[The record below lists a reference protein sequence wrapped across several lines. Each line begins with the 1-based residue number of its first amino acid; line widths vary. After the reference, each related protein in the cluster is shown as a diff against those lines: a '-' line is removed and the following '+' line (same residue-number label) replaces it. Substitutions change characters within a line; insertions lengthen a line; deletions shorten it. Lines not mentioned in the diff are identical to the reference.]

1 MKGQRTIKLHW
12 VVIANFLNNTG
23 AAFLWPL
30 TTMYMHN
37 YLHQTLTTA
46 GVVLFIMSCMMM
58 LGNYLGGW
66 LFDRW
71 NPYLT
76 SVIGSVVAT
85 ASIVL
90 LVFFHGWPIF
100 AVLIMFNSF
109 GDGINATISNSYGTH
124 VAGHSSRYVFNVLYM
139 ALNMGIVVGTLMVG
153 FLLPISVT
161 LTFTV
166 ASIFYVLLTLI
177 IIFTFNV
184 KIECQA
190 HAKKELVGAT
200 HYGSA
205 LHHQMIALVW
215 LICLNYACLHF
226 GYSQWESVM
235 SVHMTNMGI
244 PFWAY
249 SMLWTINGIII
260 MIGQPMMN
268 LLNGRLKL
276 DHQIMIGAVIFASSF
291 ILLIFCH
298 TLPAFIADFVLLTI
312 GEIMSIAGVPAWV
325 STLTNVDEAGH
336 YQGMVSICMSAG
348 RAVGP
353 LYGGFVIEHASY
365 SFLFISVAALML
377 ITLLFVYIS
386 DMRLNQKL
394 KES

>member
-1 MKGQRTIKLHW
+1 MSGQRTVKLHW

-46 GVVLFIMSCMMM
+46 GVVLFIMSCTMMA
-58 LGNYLGGW
+58 GNYLGGW
-66 LFDRW
+66 LFDKW

-76 SVIGSVVAT
+76 SVIGAVVAT

-100 AVLIMFNSF
+100 AILIMVNSF

-124 VAGHSSRYVFNVLYM
+124 VSDHSSRYVFNVLYM

-161 LTFTV
+161 LTFAT
-166 ASIFYVLLTLI
+166 ASVFYVLLTLI
-177 IIFTFNV
+177 ILFTFNV
-184 KIECQA
+184 KFERQQRSQRNLREA
-190 HAKKELVGAT
+190 N

-205 LHHQMIALVW
+205 IHHQMIVLVW
-215 LICLNYACLHF
+215 LICINYACLHF

-268 LLNGRLKL
+268 LLNGRLRL

-298 TLPAFIADFVLLTI
+298 TLASFIADFVFLTI

-325 STLTNVDEAGH
+325 STLTTVDEAGH

-353 LYGGFVIEHASY
+353 LYGGFIIEHVSY

-377 ITLLFVYIS
+377 ITLALVYIG
-386 DMRLNQKL
+386 DTHLQKEVNQT
-394 KES
+394 

>member
-1 MKGQRTIKLHW
+1 MSGQRTLKLQW

-58 LGNYLGGW
+58 AGNYLGGW
-66 LFDRW
+66 LFDHW
-71 NPYLT
+71 SPYLT
-76 SVIGSVVAT
+76 ALIGAVIAT
-85 ASIVL
+85 ASIIL

-100 AVLIMFNSF
+100 AILIMVNSF
-109 GDGINATISNSYGTH
+109 GDGINGTISNSYGTH
-124 VAGHSSRYVFNVLYM
+124 VGGHSARYVFNVLYM

-153 FLLPISVT
+153 VLLPIGVT

-166 ASIFYVLLTLI
+166 AAVFYVLLTLI
-177 IIFTFNV
+177 ILLTFNV
-184 KIECQA
+184 HFERQSHPKRQPVS
-190 HAKKELVGAT
+190 HSVNRSG
-200 HYGSA
+200 
-205 LHHQMIALVW
+205 LHHDMIVLVW

-249 SMLWTINGIII
+249 SMLWTINGVEI
-260 MIGQPMMN
+260 MVGQPLMN
-268 LLNGRLKL
+268 LLNGRIHL
-276 DHQIMIGAVIFASSF
+276 DTQIMIGVVIFASSF
-291 ILLIFCH
+291 ALLVFCH
-298 TLPAFIADFVLLTI
+298 TLPAFIADFVWLTI

-325 STLTNVDEAGH
+325 SSLTDVDEAGH

-348 RAVGP
+348 RAIGP
-353 LYGGFVIEHASY
+353 LYGGLVIEHASY
-365 SFLFISVAALML
+365 QVLFLSVAALML
-377 ITLLFVYIS
+377 VTLGFVYLG
-386 DMRLNQKL
+386 DWHL
-394 KES
+394 KKKQA